1 MQLQTTSPESKFP
14 NEYIG
19 VILFKSINIWKSY
32 WKNTKGSRFYGTRCT
47 TNHCLLFTAH
57 DQRYIHHNLFS
68 CSTNIM
74 SSFL

>member
-32 WKNTKGSRFYGTRCT
+32 FKNTKGSWFFGTRCT
-47 TNHCLLFTAH
+47 G
-57 DQRYIHHNLFS
+57 
-68 CSTNIM
+68 
-74 SSFL
+74 SSATGGWCNWFYSNFA